1 MDRAL
6 PLDVPHHLRHRV
18 LGRNREQHMHVIGQQ
33 VPLFNP
39 TLLLLGQLPEH
50 LPKMPPQ
57 FVVERFAT
65 ILRNKHHMIFA
76 FPLRM
81 A

>member
-1 MDRAL
+1 M
-6 PLDVPHHLRHRV
+6 
-18 LGRNREQHMHVIGQQ
+18 HMLGQQ

-39 TLLLLGQLPEH
+39 TFLWCGYRAED

-57 FVVERFAT
+57 FVVESFAT
-65 ILRNKHHMIFA
+65 ILRDKYHVLLA
-76 FPLRM
+76 VPLRM